1 MNAINKYKDI
11 IIKNE
16 RLRGWENFKFHAF
29 WTSAL
34 IFQKN
39 DSNLSNSKI

>member
-16 RLRGWENFKFHAF
+16 RLRGWENFKFHA
-29 WTSAL
+29 L
-34 IFQKN
+34 IFEKN